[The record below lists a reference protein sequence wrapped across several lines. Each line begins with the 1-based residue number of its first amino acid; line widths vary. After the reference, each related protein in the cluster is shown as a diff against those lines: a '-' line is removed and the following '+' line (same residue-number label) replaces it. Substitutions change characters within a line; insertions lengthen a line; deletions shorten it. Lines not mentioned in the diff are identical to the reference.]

1 MSSVSIENSSLVSL
15 IASRTLIYVNS
26 DDFISDG
33 RVLSLKSELAVL
45 HVIECLR
52 HEGSL
57 VCDEVLYSEGGHQFP
72 DIVLKFS
79 DGSTL
84 GIEVKSSS
92 KSSNS
97 WSILGNSVLG
107 STAVAVDDTYIILIK
122 KSGECSFD
130 LRYAPYQDSIM
141 NVVVSHSPRYT
152 LDLAVDLAEDPS
164 KNFFHR
170 SGISY
175 ENMKNSSN
183 PISLVTDYFRREG
196 RVEWWLGESSGEAS
210 SSATVLTWNELEPS
224 MVDKIYG
231 QAFVLFPEIISGSPR
246 TKYNNLAKWLVA
258 RYSVADSSLRDRFS
272 AGGTKRLV
280 YNNQYIIE
288 CAPKVYDT
296 LHDHRESVKTAFL
309 ELTQAELQRFWL
321 SYLPNQDT
329 IEARKSHWYYL
340 LSVTEK
346 DQKKLNYIRALL
358 EINIP

>member
-1 MSSVSIENSSLVSL
+1 MSSVSVENSSLVSL
-15 IASRTLIYVNS
+15 IASRTLLYVNS
-26 DDFISDG
+26 SNFISDR

-72 DIVLKFS
+72 DTVLKFS

-92 KSSNS
+92 KISNS

-122 KSGECSFD
+122 KSGEYSFD

-152 LDLAVDLAEDPS
+152 LDLGVDLAEDPS

-175 ENMKNSSN
+175 ESMKNSSN
-183 PISLVTDYFRREG
+183 PISLVTDYFRSQG
-196 RVEWWLGESSGEAS
+196 RVEWWLGESNEEAS
-210 SSATVLTWNELEPS
+210 SSATILSWNELEAS
-224 MVDKIYG
+224 MVDTIYG
-231 QAFVLFPEIISGSPR
+231 QAFVLFPEIISGPPR

-280 YNNQYIIE
+280 YNERHIIE

-296 LHDHRESVKTAFL
+296 LHDHRENVKAAFL

-321 SYLPNQDT
+321 SYLPDQDT
-329 IEARKSHWYYL
+329 IEARKIHWYQL
-340 LSVTEK
+340 LSITEN
-346 DQKKLNYIRALL
+346 DQEKLDYVQALL